1 MAQQL
6 KINESAIQTKHL
18 ESLKNKGAL
27 KRIGG
32 TRGYWQVN
40 MPI

>member
-6 KINESAIQTKHL
+6 KINESAIKKHL

-40 MPI
+40 LPE